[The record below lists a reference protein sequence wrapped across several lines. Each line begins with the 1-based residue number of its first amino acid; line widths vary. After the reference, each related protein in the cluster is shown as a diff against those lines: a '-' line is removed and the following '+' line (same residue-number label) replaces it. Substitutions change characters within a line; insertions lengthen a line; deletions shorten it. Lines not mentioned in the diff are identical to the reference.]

1 MHGCVL
7 RARSICVNIC
17 KALKR
22 RKLFPALRITPRQP
36 IREEEHDQQ
45 GAPDM
50 GCFDSA
56 VTAALRGFRS
66 FFFFLFMTKSRHVPT
81 ARSSA
86 AQVTGFCRGE
96 RKQREGWG
104 VVAGVS

>member
-7 RARSICVNIC
+7 RARSICVNVC

-22 RKLFPALRITPRQP
+22 SELFPALRLTPRQP

-50 GCFDSA
+50 GCSDSA
-56 VTAALRGFRS
+56 ATAAVRGFRS
-66 FFFFLFMTKSRHVPT
+66 CFFVFFFLFMTKSRHVPSD
-81 ARSSA
+81 R
-86 AQVTGFCRGE
+86 VL
-96 RKQREGWG
+96 
-104 VVAGVS
+104 